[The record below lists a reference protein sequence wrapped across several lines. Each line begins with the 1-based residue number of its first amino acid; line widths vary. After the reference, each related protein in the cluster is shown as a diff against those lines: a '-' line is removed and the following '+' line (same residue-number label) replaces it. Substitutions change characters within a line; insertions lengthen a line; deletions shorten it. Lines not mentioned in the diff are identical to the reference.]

1 MQRVFNFLLSA
12 IALLLL
18 VVSCD
23 NESLSSNPPVLKLE
37 KSNIKV
43 SGSGGRN
50 IIGYT
55 VENGVRGRKPVAQ
68 SDVEWIYDIV
78 VTDSHIDFMVG
89 ESDVNEERY
98 GRIIISYEGMEY
110 NSSINVTQDK
120 MPLNSFAI
128 TIEDVTFNSC
138 SVTYTPADNEI
149 LYIASVIDKEYFSS
163 SGISTEE
170 AFLDAEL
177 GYYISVAESY
187 GRTLEELIP
196 AANLGGKGELKR
208 TYSDM
213 QPGAT
218 YVVYC
223 YGIEVN
229 GNDYHLITPIH
240 YDLLKLPM
248 PDMYEVDF
256 DASIAV
262 NGSYVAT
269 ISMSPKNWNGYYY
282 VQIAPE
288 SSLYYVEEGNA
299 PADYI
304 VRGMGNSFYNQ
315 ARSYMSKGESADKF
329 LKSICYSGSR
339 QITVQ
344 LEGGQRYMLILFAV
358 ESTDGSIPVM
368 RSMPEFFYFETK

>member
-1 MQRVFNFLLSA
+1 MLSA

-43 SGSGGRN
+43 SGNGGRN

-120 MPLNSFAI
+120 MPLNSFTI

-138 SVTYTPADNEI
+138 SVTYTPVDNEI

-223 YGIEVN
+223 YGIEVS
-229 GNDYHLITPIH
+229 GNDYQLITPIH

-288 SSLYYVEEGNA
+288 SSLYYVEEGTA
-299 PADYI
+299 PPDYI
-304 VRGMGNSFYNQ
+304 VRGMGNSFYSQ